1 MKNFAVL
8 LILTLL
14 ASTSVAQKKN
24 GTVFNE
30 HETIDATRGFWDA
43 VKKGDAEKVKTYFA
57 DSVLIIRNGNDW
69 ETSAENFSK
78 NTSYWINN
86 FVNFNVE
93 DSPGSYP
100 DAIEYPD
107 GKMWVQDWLQLTG
120 TNEKTGINLDLHMH
134 CLYAF
139 NDDGKIAAFFQY
151 YNNNVF
157 ENIRDAQTT
166 RENGKVYIN
175 HPHIATVR
183 KLLNTYVVEDVEGLK
198 EFFTEDAIF
207 SSLAGGYDVTMNLEE
222 RAADVA
228 DHFATRKDIHFEQ
241 VGYPDCIFY
250 ELNNGYVVYSWWNY
264 SYTDEESGKKV
275 EMPLMLSHSFNDDGK
290 IIREMA
296 YFSTNH
302 VTE

>member
-8 LILTLL
+8 LIVTLI
-14 ASTSVAQKKN
+14 ATTSFAQKKN

-30 HETIDATRGFWDA
+30 HETIDKTRAFWDA
-43 VKKGDAEKVKTYFA
+43 VKSGDTEKVKTLFA
-57 DSVLIIRNGNDW
+57 DSVMIIRNGNDW
-69 ETSAENFSK
+69 KTTAENFSE
-78 NTSYWINN
+78 NISYWTNN
-86 FVNFNVE
+86 FVNFDVE
-93 DSPGSYP
+93 DTPGAYP
-100 DAIEYPD
+100 DAIEYKE
-107 GKMWVQDWLQLTG
+107 GNMWVQDWLLLTG
-120 TNEKTGINLDLHMH
+120 THEKTGINLDLHMH

-175 HPHIATVR
+175 HPYITTLR
-183 KLLNTYVVEDVEGLK
+183 KLLNTYAAEDVDGLK
-198 EFFTEDAIF
+198 DFFTEDATF
-207 SSLAGGYDVTMNLEE
+207 SSLAGGFNINQNLEE

-228 DHFATRKDIHFEQ
+228 GHFATRKDIHFEQ
-241 VGYPDCIFY
+241 VGYPDCIY
-250 ELNNGYVVYSWWNY
+250 YQLNDGYVVYSWWNY

-275 EMPLMLSHSFNDDGK
+275 TMPLMLSHSFNDDGK
-290 IIREMA
+290 IVQEMA

-302 VTE
+302 VTD